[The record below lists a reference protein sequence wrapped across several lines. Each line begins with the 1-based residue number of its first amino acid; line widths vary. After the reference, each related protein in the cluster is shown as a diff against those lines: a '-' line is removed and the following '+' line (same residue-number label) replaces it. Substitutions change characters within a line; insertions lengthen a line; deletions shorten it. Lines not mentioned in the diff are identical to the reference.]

1 MSEENIFMTWIY
13 KILRIEVGNSKS
25 IYLNLIL
32 HLTSHH
38 ITTSLLQFLKIFLTK
53 FFLPLPSKSLVPNK
67 QTLKKDLNEDS
78 MNCKSL
84 SSIWYALKKCR
95 WFCYQQCA
103 IVIRLMEFCWC
114 DPSYIYLPLSTPLEK
129 VSCCFLSCGTQ
140 NRESPLVE
148 KDSALTSPSCLSL
161 LLLVK

>member
-1 MSEENIFMTWIY
+1 MSEGNIFVTWIY
-13 KILRIEVGNSKS
+13 KILRTEVGNSKS

-38 ITTSLLQFLKIFLTK
+38 ITTSLLQYLKIPLTK
-53 FFLPLPSKSLVPNK
+53 FFLPLQIPRTK
-67 QTLKKDLNEDS
+67 QTLKKDSNEDS
-78 MNCKSL
+78 INCKSL

-95 WFCYQQCA
+95 WFCYQQYA

-114 DPSYIYLPLSTPLEK
+114 DPSYISTPLEK
-129 VSCCFLSCGTQ
+129 VSCCFLSCGRQ